1 MAMAEYSNEQLIQR
15 WFQEVWNEGRLET
28 IDELMAPDGVAHDVT
43 GCGMD
48 LRGPE
53 EFKSATRAMRSAFQ
67 DIRIDVLETVSSG
80 DKVALRA
87 NVSLTHTGPLG
98 ELKPTGVRVST
109 PLMCMVHFRNG
120 KLTEGWNFWD
130 IGTVLKAVA
139 APADRVALV

>member
-1 MAMAEYSNEQLIQR
+1 MAEYSNEQLIQR

-53 EFKSATRAMRSAFQ
+53 EFKAATRAMRSAFQ

-120 KLTEGWNFWD
+120 KFTEGWNFWD
-130 IGTVLKAVA
+130 LGTVLKAVA